1 MFISAAILPTRLPC
15 GKAAALF
22 LPWVKRPDKAL
33 GDEDMS
39 LRFGNEKTLLSGIV
53 FGLIGTTVLCL
64 DRNYEL
70 GSATAMG
77 PGYFPMLVS
86 VLLIGLG
93 LANIVIA
100 IKAKMRTP
108 LEKPALR
115 ALLMIALGVLLFGV
129 VIDRFGLLPAILALV
144 VCASLTGARY
154 RLWEVMV
161 ILMILSI
168 IAGGLFVYGLGLP
181 ASYLVRF

>member
-1 MFISAAILPTRLPC
+1 M
-15 GKAAALF
+15 
-22 LPWVKRPDKAL
+22 V
-33 GDEDMS
+33 
-39 LRFGNEKTLLSGIV
+39 LRFANDKTLLSGIV
-53 FGLIGTTVLCL
+53 FGLIGTAVLCL

-77 PGYFPMLVS
+77 PGYFPMLIG
-86 VLLIGLG
+86 VLLVALG
-93 LANIVIA
+93 LANVVIA
-100 IKAKMRTP
+100 LKARSP
-108 LEKPALR
+108 SRLDQPALR

-144 VCASLTGARY
+144 ACASLTGARY
-154 RLWEVMV
+154 RLWEVVV
-161 ILMILSI
+161 IFAILSM